1 MHNSSIR
8 STRKIYISHIVTYLT
23 NNMTTKI
30 LIKTSEHREAPC
42 GSCEPKDGQIRDDI
56 KRTKTE
62 TILHNLLSVR
72 PTPTGGNEFKDQ
84 ENNPDYS
91 SGSLGLCSSNLGM
104 YSMVS
109 SRDDLTESCVTPNI
123 KTSPFI
129 DRRLCH
135 VINNEINQMLFTSC
149 TSSNYSIIS
158 KSSSFTRTNRRYQS
172 MREGKEQRRQR
183 HSQDPGSF
191 NNDHQ
196 TGGEADLTLT
206 STHIYEEIND
216 VVEGCD
222 FNHPSISFS
231 DQRTDFTSTKA
242 PYDKTCVGLG
252 ERPPC
257 EGQEASPPPRR
268 KTQLNTE
275 LTKQV
280 SRSESVLQSGYNKRS
295 NRTEP
300 YSKRNT
306 HRRRL
311 SCCLGNQ
318 LKMDTT
324 AYSLHYQNIPATKY
338 NKNVPEKV
346 TKTSV
351 LDKSP
356 DVKFPILDDI
366 KLPNTSSEGKVVI
379 SARKL
384 LSRHLKKFSRT
395 FKKFS
400 PS

>member
-1 MHNSSIR
+1 
-8 STRKIYISHIVTYLT
+8 
-23 NNMTTKI
+23 MTTKV
-30 LIKTSEHREAPC
+30 LVKTSEHREAPC
-42 GSCEPKDGQIRDDI
+42 GSCEPKDVQIPTDI

-62 TILHNLLSVR
+62 TIRHNLLSAR
-72 PTPTGGNEFKDQ
+72 FPPTGGNEFSDQ
-84 ENNPDYS
+84 ANNSDYS

-104 YSMVS
+104 YSMAS
-109 SRDDLTESCVTPNI
+109 SRDDLTESCVTPTI

-129 DRRLCH
+129 DRQLCH
-135 VINNEINQMLFTSC
+135 VINNEINQMVFTSC
-149 TSSNYSIIS
+149 TSTYYSTIS

-183 HSQDPGSF
+183 HSQKSGSF
-191 NNDHQ
+191 DNDHQ
-196 TGGEADLTLT
+196 TGWEADLTLT

-222 FNHPSISFS
+222 SNDQSINYLN
-231 DQRTDFTSTKA
+231 QRTDFTSTEA
-242 PYDKTCVGLG
+242 LYEKTCVVLG

-280 SRSESVLQSGYNKRS
+280 SRSESVQQSGYNKRS

-356 DVKFPILDDI
+356 DVKFLILDDS
-366 KLPNTSSEGKVVI
+366 KLPNTSSEGKVVN
-379 SARKL
+379 STRKL

-400 PS
+400 SS

>member
-1 MHNSSIR
+1 
-8 STRKIYISHIVTYLT
+8 
-23 NNMTTKI
+23 MTTKI
-30 LIKTSEHREAPC
+30 LVKTSEHRKAPC
-42 GSCEPKDGQIRDDI
+42 GSCEPESVQVRTDI
-56 KRTKTE
+56 KRRKPE
-62 TILHNLLSVR
+62 TIRHNLLSVR
-72 PTPTGGNEFKDQ
+72 PTPTRGNEFSDQ
-84 ENNPDYS
+84 TSNPDYS
-91 SGSLGLCSSNLGM
+91 SGSLGLCSSNMGM

-129 DRRLCH
+129 VDRRLCH
-135 VINNEINQMLFTSC
+135 VINNEINQMLSASC
-149 TSSNYSIIS
+149 TSTNYSIIS
-158 KSSSFTRTNRRYQS
+158 HSSSFTRTNRRYQS

-183 HSQDPGSF
+183 DSQDSGSF
-191 NNDHQ
+191 NNDNL
-196 TGGEADLTLT
+196 TGGEADWTLT

-216 VVEGCD
+216 VVQGCD
-222 FNHPSISFS
+222 FNHPFLNYV
-231 DQRTDFTSTKA
+231 DQQLDFASTEA
-242 PYDKTCVGLG
+242 CDEETCVVLG

-280 SRSESVLQSGYNKRS
+280 SRSESVQQSGYNKRS
-295 NRTEP
+295 NRSEP
-300 YSKRNT
+300 GSKRNT

-356 DVKFPILDDI
+356 DEKFPILDDI
-366 KLPNTSSEGKVVI
+366 KLRNTSSKGKVVI
-379 SARKL
+379 STRKL

-400 PS
+400 SS